1 MAKKK
6 SKQEFLNSVRE
17 EVVFLGFADEMLF
30 AVEER
35 LGLKKNY
42 HILLFPGGIKEVIS
56 LLEADLDKDMSEQIS
71 RMAAKSD
78 MRVREIIKESI
89 KVRLKGNKEMLSQ
102 LSKYYFN
109 LNNFTFAYKN
119 FWRTVDQIWYV
130 AGDQSTDFNHYTK
143 RGLLF
148 CVYKATFLHY
158 VSSENDESTWGFL
171 DKRIENA
178 LKIGKIKKFPK
189 ETIQK
194 IKEKIPFIRLMNR
207 K

>member
-1 MAKKK
+1 MTKKK
-6 SKQEFLNSVRE
+6 LEQEFLNSVRE
-17 EVVFLGFADEMLF
+17 EAAFLGFSDEMLF
-30 AVEER
+30 AVEEKMN
-35 LGLKKNY
+35 LKKNY
-42 HILLFPGGIKEVIS
+42 HILLFPGGIKELIS

-71 RMAAKSD
+71 RMCAKSEL
-78 MRVREIIKESI
+78 RVRDKIKESI
-89 KVRLKGNKEMLSQ
+89 KIRFKGNKDILSQ
-102 LSKYYFN
+102 LNKYYFN

-119 FWRTVDQIWYV
+119 FWRTVDQIWYIS
-130 AGDQSTDFNHYTK
+130 GDQSTDFNHYSK

-158 VSSENDESTWGFL
+158 VNSENDELTWDFL
-171 DKRIENA
+171 DKRIENV

-194 IKEKIPFIRLMNR
+194 IKEKIPFIRLINR